1 MCIVLVAYQ
10 TDDSYPLVVAANRD
24 EYFARPSLAAHFWSE
39 SNEIFAGRDVEAGGT
54 WLGVTRGGRFA
65 ALTNWTGNDRAKN
78 SSASRGWLV
87 RDFLQT
93 DSSCEAFIRELNGAA
108 YQGFNLL
115 VFDGQNLVHWSNR
128 TSVQKV
134 FEPGFYGIT
143 NTDFTNSWAKTRAG
157 VDMITQ
163 VKNRHD
169 VDSLIQMLRR
179 HTKTDGMSGAIEPE
193 QQESPCFVFG
203 ETYGTR
209 ASTAVVFDGKR
220 IFFKEQQYGPGARR
234 GQFVYEC
241 IPVEGEN
248 LL

>member
-1 MCIVLVAYQ
+1 M
-10 TDDSYPLVVAANRD
+10 
-24 EYFARPSLAAHFWSE
+24 
-39 SNEIFAGRDVEAGGT
+39 
-54 WLGVTRGGRFA
+54 
-65 ALTNWTGNDRAKN
+65 
-78 SSASRGWLV
+78 
-87 RDFLQT
+87 
-93 DSSCEAFIRELNGAA
+93 
-108 YQGFNLL
+108 
-115 VFDGQNLVHWSNR
+115 FDGQNLVHWSNR

-143 NTDFTNSWAKTRAG
+143 NTNFTNSWAKTRAG

-179 HTKTDGMSGAIEPE
+179 HTKTDDMSGAVEPE

-209 ASTAVVFDGKR
+209 ASTAVVFDDKR

-234 GQFVYEC
+234 GKFVYEC

-248 LL
+248 LQ